1 MQNKRN
7 KIGRVFRKFAF
18 NISRESYTFLS
29 VGLAFISLVLIAFS
43 FYVVYLSENM
53 PFYLMRSFTY
63 FMENILMS
71 LLLVIIGAFLFD
83 MVSKRR
89 WNTCSLSWCL
99 LSFCIIRK
107 IRLSKN
113 NIYYYITFFRFCQE
127 IFHILIINYANKS

>member
-89 WNTCSLSWCL
+89 
-99 LSFCIIRK
+99 
-107 IRLSKN
+107 
-113 NIYYYITFFRFCQE
+113 
-127 IFHILIINYANKS
+127 